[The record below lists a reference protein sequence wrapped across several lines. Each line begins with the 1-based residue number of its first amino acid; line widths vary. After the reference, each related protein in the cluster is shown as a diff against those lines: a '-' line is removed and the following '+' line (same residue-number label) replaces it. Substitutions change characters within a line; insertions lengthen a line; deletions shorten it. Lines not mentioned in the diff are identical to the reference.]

1 MKTQARSSETRKRVI
16 QAAVDCIIE
25 EGYYRASSNRIAER
39 AGVSWGVIKH
49 HFGTREQLLLAV
61 LADRDAKLIDT
72 LNSASIHGATVAL
85 RLKSFI
91 SLMFTFYRTA
101 DYLAGLQI
109 TLNMGR
115 DPDTRADT
123 AAALTAMSQVVPD
136 RLHEI
141 FSTVALGDSH
151 IEDHWLTLFEIVRGL
166 SIGLAIEDT
175 IHDGFSGRPEDHAEL
190 LCEALAARYGL
201 TEA

>member
-1 MKTQARSSETRKRVI
+1 VKPQARSKETRERVI

-49 HFGTREQLLLAV
+49 HFGTREKLLLAV
-61 LADRDAKLIDT
+61 LADRDAKLVET
-72 LNSASIHGATVAL
+72 LNSSSIRGDTVAQ

-91 SLMFTFYRTA
+91 SLMFTFYRTP

-115 DPDTRADT
+115 DPDTRTET
-123 AAALTAMSQVVPD
+123 AASLTEMSQIIPQ

-141 FSTVALGDSH
+141 FSTVALGDPH
-151 IEDHWLTLFEIVRGL
+151 IEEQWLTLFEIVRGL

-175 IHDGFSGRPEDHAEL
+175 IHEPFRGRPEDHAEL
-190 LCEALAARYGL
+190 LSEALAARYGL
-201 TEA
+201 SG